1 MNGVTSYAA
10 EREPS
15 SSDRGVTPYP
25 ELPLFERHRT
35 VLGLVEGDTI
45 LDVGCYTG
53 TFVRAAVLCFP
64 HKTVLGIDYSAEHI
78 RAAQLLYPDMRE
90 HFRAMS
96 VYKLALGDASVDCI
110 TLQETLEH
118 LEGAALAVKE
128 LNRVLKLG
136 GVLIVSVPN
145 PYYVGRATRFVQ
157 NEIGNAWQRWR
168 GRPQNLQP
176 EILSLED
183 EWDRHVYAWTPQ
195 ALLGLFTHNGFEYV
209 VHCYENGMPDAFRR
223 SVLRLL
229 PFLGPTLILKV
240 RKIGPAP
247 ARLV

>member
-53 TFVRAAVLCFP
+53 TFVREAVLCFP

-96 VYKLALGDASVDCI
+96 VYKLC
-110 TLQETLEH
+110 
-118 LEGAALAVKE
+118 
-128 LNRVLKLG
+128 
-136 GVLIVSVPN
+136 
-145 PYYVGRATRFVQ
+145 
-157 NEIGNAWQRWR
+157 
-168 GRPQNLQP
+168 
-176 EILSLED
+176 
-183 EWDRHVYAWTPQ
+183 
-195 ALLGLFTHNGFEYV
+195 LLYTSPSPRDTERSR
-209 VHCYENGMPDAFRR
+209 MPSSA
-223 SVLRLL
+223 
-229 PFLGPTLILKV
+229 
-240 RKIGPAP
+240 
-247 ARLV
+247 